1 VRQSDPI
8 ERVGTIAVAGGGI
21 IGASIAWRL
30 AQRGWRVTLFDKS
43 SIGGEASWAAAGM
56 LSPGGEIERPSDLAF
71 LATESRRL
79 YSGFVCELEKA
90 SGLAIDY
97 QECGALD
104 VAYSQPEWD
113 VLQARAVRQAVAGIR
128 SKQVPVDDV
137 SVFWPRVR
145 REGLVG
151 AFFYPDDAIVNTRD
165 EMVALA
171 AACQTSGVSI
181 RQNCPVYN
189 AQISDKEATL
199 ESGRGIETF
208 EAVVIAAGAWSN
220 AIVVEGAPAL
230 PSAEPVKGHLIGY
243 QQPQQTCHTVV
254 RHGHGY
260 LLQRAS
266 GLLICGASVEH
277 VGFDR
282 EIRPEVVA
290 SLTEQAGFVFPHL
303 RETTPSEIWTGFR
316 PGSEALRIGSWHS
329 RRLYLAYGHYRNGIL
344 LAPLTADRIASE
356 INANLRKR

>member
-1 VRQSDPI
+1 MSQPGLV
-8 ERVGTIAVAGGGI
+8 ERIGTVAVVGGGI
-21 IGASIAWRL
+21 IGTSIAWRL
-30 AQRGWRVTLFDKS
+30 AQRGWRVTLFDKG
-43 SIGGEASWAAAGM
+43 SIGSEASWAAAGM

-79 YSGFVCELEKA
+79 YSGFVSELENA

-97 QECGALD
+97 QECGGLD
-104 VAYSQPEWD
+104 LAYSQPEWD
-113 VLQARAVRQAVAGIR
+113 LLKARAVRQAATGIR
-128 SKQVPVDDV
+128 SKEVSLADV
-137 SVFWPRVR
+137 STFWPRVR
-145 REGLVG
+145 TEGLVG
-151 AFFYPDDAIVNTRD
+151 AFFYPDDAIVDTRE

-171 AACQTSGVSI
+171 AACQRAGVSI
-181 RQNCPVYN
+181 RQNTPVHRL
-189 AQISDKEATL
+189 QVSEHEAKL
-199 ESGRGIETF
+199 ENNRGRETF

-220 AIVVEGAPAL
+220 AIVVEGLPPL

-243 QQPQQTCHTVV
+243 QQPEQTCHTVV
-254 RHGHGY
+254 RYGHSY

-290 SLTEQAGFVFPHL
+290 FLTEQAVFLLPHL
-303 RETTPSEIWTGFR
+303 RETAPSEVWSGFR

-329 RRLYLAYGHYRNGIL
+329 ERLYLAYGHYRNGIL

-356 INANLRKR
+356 ITSNLRKQ

>member
-1 VRQSDPI
+1 MSHASPI
-8 ERVGTIAVAGGGI
+8 ERLGTIGVVGGGI
-21 IGASIAWRL
+21 IGTSIAWRL
-30 AQRGWRVTLFDKS
+30 AQRGWRVTLFDKG

-56 LSPGGEIERPSDLAF
+56 LSPGGEIEGPSDLAF

-79 YSGFVCELEKA
+79 CSGFIGELEKV
-90 SGLAIDY
+90 SGLSIDY

-104 VAYSQPEWD
+104 LAYSQPEWE
-113 VLQARAVRQAVAGIR
+113 VLQARAVRQAASGIR
-128 SKQVPVDDV
+128 SNQVPAEDV
-137 SVFWPRVR
+137 STFWPRVR

-151 AFFYPDDAIVNTRD
+151 AFFYPDDAIVNTRE

-171 AACQTSGVSI
+171 AACQRSGVSV
-181 RQNCPVYN
+181 RQNCPVYKT
-189 AQISDKEATL
+189 QISDKEATL
-199 ESGRGIETF
+199 ESCRGTEAF
-208 EAVVIAAGAWSN
+208 EAIVIAAGAWSN
-220 AIVVEGAPAL
+220 AIVLEGTAAL

-243 QQPQQTCHTVV
+243 QQPEQTCHTVV

-266 GLLICGASVEH
+266 GLLICGASVER

-290 SLTEQAGFVFPHL
+290 SLTAQAGFMLPHL
-303 RETTPSEIWTGFR
+303 RETAPSEVWIGFR

-356 INANLRKR
+356 LTANLRKQ

>member
-1 VRQSDPI
+1 VSQANATDRL
-8 ERVGTIAVAGGGI
+8 GTVAVAGGGI
-21 IGASIAWRL
+21 IGTSIAWRL
-30 AQRGWRVTLFDKS
+30 AQRGWRVTLFDKG

-56 LSPGGEIERPSDLAF
+56 LSPGGEIEGPSDLAT
-71 LATESRRL
+71 LASESRRL
-79 YSGFVCELEKA
+79 YSGFIGELEKA

-104 VAYSQPEWD
+104 VAYSRHEWE
-113 VLQARAVRQAVAGIR
+113 VLQARVVRQAATGIR
-128 SKQVPVDDV
+128 SKQVPVGDV
-137 SVFWPRVR
+137 STFWPRVR

-151 AFFYPDDAIVNTRD
+151 AFFYPDDAMVNTRE

-171 AACQTSGVSI
+171 AACRRSGVSV
-181 RQNCPVYN
+181 RQNCPVYK
-189 AQISDKEATL
+189 AEISEEEGKL
-199 ESGRGIETF
+199 ESSKGIETF

-220 AIVVEGAPAL
+220 AIVVDGPPAL
-230 PSAEPVKGHLIGY
+230 PSAEPVKGHLVGY
-243 QQPQQTCHTVV
+243 QQPEQTCHTLV

-282 EIRPEVVA
+282 EVRPEVVA

-303 RETTPSEIWTGFR
+303 SETAPSEVWTGFR

-356 INANLRKR
+356 ITANLRKQ

>member
-1 VRQSDPI
+1 VSQTSPV
-8 ERVGTIAVAGGGI
+8 ERPGTVAVAGGGI
-21 IGASIAWRL
+21 IGTSIAWRL
-30 AQRGWRVTLFDKS
+30 AQRGWRVTLFDKG

-56 LSPGGEIERPSDLAF
+56 LSPGGEVEGPSDLAF

-79 YSGFVCELEKA
+79 YFGFVGELEKA

-104 VAYSQPEWD
+104 LAYSQPEWEA
-113 VLQARAVRQAVAGIR
+113 LQARAVRQAAIGIR
-128 SKQVPVDDV
+128 SKQVPPDDV
-137 SVFWPRVR
+137 FTFWPRVR

-151 AFFYPDDAIVNTRD
+151 AFFYPDDGIVNTRE

-171 AACQTSGVSI
+171 AACQRSGVSI
-181 RQNCPVYN
+181 RQNCPVYK
-189 AQISDKEATL
+189 AEISDKEARV
-199 ESGRGIETF
+199 ESCRGIEAF
-208 EAVVIAAGAWSN
+208 DVIVIAAGAWSN
-220 AIVVEGAPAL
+220 AIVVEGPPAL
-230 PSAEPVKGHLIGY
+230 PSAEPIKGHLIGY
-243 QQPQQTCHTVV
+243 QQPEQTCHTVV

-282 EIRPEVVA
+282 EIRPEIVG
-290 SLTEQAGFVFPHL
+290 SLTEEAGFVFPHL
-303 RETTPSEIWTGFR
+303 RETAPSEIWAGFR

-344 LAPLTADRIASE
+344 LAPLTADRIANE
-356 INANLRKR
+356 ISANLRKH

>member
-1 VRQSDPI
+1 VSQVSPT
-8 ERVGTIAVAGGGI
+8 ERLGTVAVAGGGI
-21 IGASIAWRL
+21 IGTSIAWRL
-30 AQRGWRVTLFDKS
+30 AQRGWRVTLFDKGS
-43 SIGGEASWAAAGM
+43 LGGEASWAAAGM
-56 LSPGGEIERPSDLAF
+56 LSPGGEIEGPSDFAS

-79 YSGFVCELEKA
+79 YSGFIGELEKA

-104 VAYSQPEWD
+104 LAYSQPEWQA
-113 VLQARAVRQAVAGIR
+113 LQARAVRQAATGIR
-128 SKQVPVDDV
+128 SKQVSRDHVLT
-137 SVFWPRVR
+137 FWPRVR
-145 REGLVG
+145 RQGLVG
-151 AFFYPDDAIVNTRD
+151 AFFYPDDAIVNTRE

-171 AACQTSGVSI
+171 ATCQRFGVAV
-181 RQNCPVYN
+181 RQNCPVHK
-189 AQISDKEATL
+189 AGISDKEVTL
-199 ESGRGIETF
+199 ESGKGIETF

-220 AIVVEGAPAL
+220 AIVVDGPPAL
-230 PSAEPVKGHLIGY
+230 PSAEPVKGHLVGY
-243 QQPQQTCHTVV
+243 QQPEQTCHTVV
-254 RHGHGY
+254 RHGHYY

-290 SLTEQAGFVFPHL
+290 SLTEKAGFVFPHL
-303 RETTPSEIWTGFR
+303 SETAPSEVWTGFR
-316 PGSEALRIGSWHS
+316 PGSETLRIGSWHS

-356 INANLRKR
+356 ITANLRKQ